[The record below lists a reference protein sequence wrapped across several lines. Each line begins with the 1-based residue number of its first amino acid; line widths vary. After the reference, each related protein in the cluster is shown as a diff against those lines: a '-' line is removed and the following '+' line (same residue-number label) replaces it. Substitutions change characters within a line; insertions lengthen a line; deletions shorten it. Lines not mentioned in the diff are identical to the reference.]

1 MSPQQSK
8 PRYRK
13 RTGKSQADQ
22 ADRHLLYQ
30 EAVQCV
36 EAEIDMVDNTF
47 RTLRGRRARTLRE
60 DFCGTANTSTEWVQR
75 RKTNQA
81 YAVDLDSEVLN
92 WGRNNNVAALNGTI
106 AKRITLLNDN
116 VLTAQTPPVD
126 LILAMN
132 FSYQIF
138 KTRDDLRCYF
148 SRVRECLVDDGVF
161 FIDTY
166 GGYEAFR
173 EMEEETEH
181 DNFTYV
187 WDQARYNPITGDMVC
202 YIHFKFPDGSR
213 MKRAFTYT
221 WRLWTLPELR
231 ELLMESGFQRV
242 LVHWEGTDEKTGEGN
257 DIYTPTE
264 IGEADAAHISYISAE
279 K

>member
-47 RTLRGRRARTLRE
+47 QTLRGRQARTLRE

-106 AKRITLLNDN
+106 AQRITLLNDN

-138 KTRDDLRCYF
+138 KTRDDLRRYF